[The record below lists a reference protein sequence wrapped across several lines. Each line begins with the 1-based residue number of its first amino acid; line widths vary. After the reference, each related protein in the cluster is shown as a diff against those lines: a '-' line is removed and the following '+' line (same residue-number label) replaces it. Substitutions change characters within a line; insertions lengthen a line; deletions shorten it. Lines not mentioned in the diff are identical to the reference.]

1 MEKMSEWKKIRI
13 DHALSRSLLENR
25 ECGWR
30 WTPKISRFTSTYRYL
45 CRRALKCSHAK
56 CWKHYT
62 IMICIHIHT
71 ENKRMSANIHTGSIK
86 KNTCAAATTRAK
98 AIAKAEARPVST
110 LSGQSFSIISKSKR
124 EKNLKP
130 MSRQKKIDETIKRPF
145 FLCRWRIET

>member
-1 MEKMSEWKKIRI
+1 MYNRQVNDMERIMAELMEKMSEWKKIRI
-13 DHALSRSLLENR
+13 DHALSRSLPENR

-86 KNTCAAATTRAK
+86 KKYMCCSNNK
-98 AIAKAEARPVST
+98 
-110 LSGQSFSIISKSKR
+110 SKSNCK
-124 EKNLKP
+124 
-130 MSRQKKIDETIKRPF
+130 SRSQTSVDIKRP
-145 FLCRWRIET
+145 IV